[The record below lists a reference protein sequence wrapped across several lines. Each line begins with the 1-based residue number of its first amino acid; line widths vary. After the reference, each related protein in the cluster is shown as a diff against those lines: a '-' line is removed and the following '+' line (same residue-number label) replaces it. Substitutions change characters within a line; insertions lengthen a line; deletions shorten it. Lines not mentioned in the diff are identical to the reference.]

1 MKYYDLK
8 TIFSLLKLS
17 GRPILLKNIKYCPSP
32 CPMCLHSFKHIEFFI
47 EYDELWATNKCMR
60 CGVEDKNPIESIF
73 LKIKGRFFKKYLSLN
88 LL

>member
-47 EYDELWATNKCMR
+47 EYDELWATNKCKY
-60 CGVEDKNPIESIF
+60 CDYKEDKPHAIVYIG
-73 LKIKGRFFKKYLSLN
+73 KGTSALYSL
-88 LL
+88 